1 MPQGSLVMVNDAN
14 RDDITHA
21 QGGLNMR
28 KIILC
33 IYFGMPA
40 VVSLIHC
47 MALKNSRNLPIMYCG
62 ICCSEFLFYI

>member
-47 MALKNSRNLPIMYCG
+47 MALKELKKPSDHVLWHM
-62 ICCSEFLFYI
+62 LQ